1 LGDKG
6 ITMAKPF
13 ITIIGLG
20 ATGCAVGLALR
31 KEPGEFE
38 VVGHDKSQAAE
49 TEARKLNAVQRTEWN
64 LHRAVEGC
72 SMVILALPLPA
83 VEETLAL
90 IAEDLAPQALVLV
103 LNTLLQPVVESA
115 QRALPAHARFVAAH
129 LVSSM
134 YAPGEPSAD
143 AFVKVACCI
152 AAAPHT
158 DPTAL
163 ELAGDFAERMGA
175 TAHFMDPV
183 EHDGVAAVVEQ
194 IPQVAGAALLA
205 ISTNAPGWREARQVA
220 GARYAAA
227 TEIGGSAAQIGRGLV
242 SNRDNVRR
250 QLLQMQTELARWL
263 ALLDA
268 EAPAEG
274 PHPIEAALQ
283 ELLDARSV
291 WAQQAASGDWE
302 KEPSPMSS
310 SESNGM
316 LRQLFLGNI
325 GKRKPPTN

>member
-1 LGDKG
+1 
-6 ITMAKPF
+6 MAKPF

-20 ATGCAVGLALR
+20 ATGRAVGLALR

-38 VVGHDKSQAAE
+38 LVGHDKSQAAE
-49 TEARKLNAVQRTEWN
+49 TEARKLNAVHRTEWN

-72 SMVILALPLPA
+72 SMLILALPLPA

-103 LNTLLQPVVESA
+103 LNGLLQPVVESA
-115 QRALPAHARFVAAH
+115 QRALPNHPRVVAAH
-129 LVSSM
+129 LVTGM
-134 YAPGEPSAD
+134 HAPSAPSAD
-143 AFVKVACCI
+143 TFVRVSCCI
-152 AAAPHT
+152 AAAAHT

-163 ELAGDFAERMGA
+163 ELAGDFAERIGA

-194 IPQVAGAALLA
+194 IPQLAGAALLG
-205 ISTNAPGWREARQVA
+205 ISTSSPGWREARQVA

-227 TEIGGSAAQIGRGLV
+227 TDIGGSAAQVGRGLLA
-242 SNRDNVRR
+242 NRENVRR
-250 QLLQMQTELARWL
+250 QLELMQRELARWQ
-263 ALLDA
+263 ALLDVEPDA
-268 EAPAEG
+268 AGGA
-274 PHPIEAALQ
+274 HPIEAALQ

-302 KEPSPMSS
+302 KEPLPMSS
-310 SESNGM
+310 AESNGM

-325 GKRKPPTN
+325 GRRKPPTSGQQP

>member
-1 LGDKG
+1 
-6 ITMAKPF
+6 MAKPF
-13 ITIIGLG
+13 ISIIGLG

-49 TEARKLNAVQRTEWN
+49 SEARKLNAVQRTEWN

-83 VEETLAL
+83 IEETLAL

-103 LNTLLQPVVESA
+103 LNGLLQPVVESA
-115 QRALPAHARFVAAH
+115 QRALPNHARFVAAH
-129 LVSSM
+129 LVTGIH
-134 YAPGEPSAD
+134 APESPSAET
-143 AFVKVACCI
+143 FVKVACCI

-194 IPQVAGAALLA
+194 MPQLAGAALLA
-205 ISTNAPGWREARQVA
+205 ISTKSPGWREARQVA

-227 TEIGGSAAQIGRGLV
+227 TEIGGNAAQIGRALLG
-242 SNRDNVRR
+242 NRENVRR
-250 QLLQMQTELARWL
+250 QLVLMQNELARWQ
-263 ALLDA
+263 ALLDVD
-268 EAPAEG
+268 APDDGGA
-274 PHPIEAALQ
+274 HPLQDALQ

-291 WAQQAASGDWE
+291 WAQQAAAGDWE
-302 KEPSPMSS
+302 KEPQPMSS
-310 SESNGM
+310 RESNGM
-316 LRQLFLGNI
+316 LRQLLLGNI